1 MLMKQLSWVL
11 NLQVKGRIRKAQK
24 NEGACRHV
32 SPGNYFTAQELC
44 DDYSGGPGISFK
56 CLQDKLKSLSVCP
69 PSFLLLFLISEML
82 AGVYLDWGLTAIS
95 GQCFLLAFQ

>member
-1 MLMKQLSWVL
+1 MQA
-11 NLQVKGRIRKAQK
+11 R
-24 NEGACRHV
+24 V
-32 SPGNYFTAQELC
+32 SGNYFTAQELC

-82 AGVYLDWGLTAIS
+82 AGVCLDWGLTAIS